1 MVLVRAINYSSTE
14 YIPVSIGTQ
23 YKTTIENNCANKG
36 WSVIWLSG
44 VDVI

>member
-1 MVLVRAINYSSTE
+1 MGKLTA
-14 YIPVSIGTQ
+14 Q
-23 YKTTIENNCANKG
+23 YKTSIENNCANKG